1 MERGLVFIGIV
12 VLIVGL
18 GCGYL
23 IYAYPQGLNPAW
35 PIWMAMLAP
44 AVFILGGMHMIAAG
58 LGRPGVAHAM
68 VRAIVVCLLAIANWA
83 AFFTTHIQC
92 KETVSFLGVSILTWH
107 PSEAECRLGLRI
119 VVSCIDVLIL
129 LPVLWFAWSRWQKR
143 KVART
148 E

>member
-12 VLIVGL
+12 TLIVGL

-58 LGRPGVAHAM
+58 LGRPGFAHAT

-83 AFFTTHIQC
+83 AFFSTHIQC
-92 KETVSFLGVSILTWH
+92 KETVSFLGVPILSQY
-107 PSEAECRLGLRI
+107 PSEVECRLGLRVI
-119 VVSCIDVLIL
+119 VSCIDVLIL

-143 KVART
+143 K

>member
-1 MERGLVFIGIV
+1 MERGLVFFGIV
-12 VLIVGL
+12 ALIVGF
-18 GCGYL
+18 GSGYL
-23 IYAYPQGLNPAW
+23 MYAYPQGLNPAW

-44 AVFILGGMHMIAAG
+44 AVFILGGIHMVAAG
-58 LGRPGVAHAM
+58 LGRPGVAQAT
-68 VRAIVVCLLAIANWA
+68 VQAIVVCLLAIANWA

-92 KETVSFLGVSILTWH
+92 KETVSFLGVSILTRY
-107 PSEAECRLGLRI
+107 PGEAECRLGLRV

-143 KVART
+143 NVART

>member
-12 VLIVGL
+12 VLVVGL

-35 PIWMAMLAP
+35 PLWMAMLAP
-44 AVFILGGMHMIAAG
+44 AVFILGGTHMVAAG
-58 LGRPGVAHAM
+58 LGRPGVAQAT

-92 KETVSFLGVSILTWH
+92 KETVSFLGGPILTRY
-107 PSEAECRLGLRI
+107 PSEAGCRLGLRI
-119 VVSCIDVLIL
+119 IVSCIDVLIL

-143 KVART
+143 NAART